1 MVLSFDRPGRLEG
14 RSERML
20 GILRHLNRKH
30 EDVLARCYKHPGV
43 LEQNLK
49 TVRRRKLGIQIYV
62 SLIIAWAFLQII
74 LDIDRESLWS
84 WGERSE
90 NVMWFLAVWGII
102 QMRFEQNR
110 IQSLRLIQDL
120 RSEK

>member
-1 MVLSFDRPGRLEG
+1 
-14 RSERML
+14 ML
-20 GILRHLNRKH
+20 GILRHMIRGH

-49 TVRRRKLGIQIYV
+49 TVRRRRLGTQIYV

-84 WGERSE
+84 FREHE
-90 NVMWFLAVWGII
+90 NVMWFLLVVGVI
-102 QMRFEQNR
+102 QERFEQNR
-110 IQSLRLIQDL
+110 TQSLRLIQAL
-120 RSEK
+120 RSEE

>member
-1 MVLSFDRPGRLEG
+1 
-14 RSERML
+14 ML